1 MVLVGSI
8 KEMLVKYMNL
18 ALKHAEYDI
27 LEEDNCFYGEI
38 PGFKGVYATGEN
50 LESCRN
56 ELAEVLE
63 EWIFFRIYQHLELPS
78 VDGVKLQIIKDL
90 AA

>member
-1 MVLVGSI
+1 
-8 KEMLVKYMNL
+8 MLTKYIEA
-18 ALKHAEYDI
+18 ALKHAKYEL

-38 PGFKGVYATGEN
+38 PEFIGVYATADN

-56 ELAEVLE
+56 ELVEVLE
-63 EWIFFRIYQHLELPS
+63 EWVLFRIYKHLDLPT
-78 VDGVKLQIIKDL
+78 VDGHELRIIKYI